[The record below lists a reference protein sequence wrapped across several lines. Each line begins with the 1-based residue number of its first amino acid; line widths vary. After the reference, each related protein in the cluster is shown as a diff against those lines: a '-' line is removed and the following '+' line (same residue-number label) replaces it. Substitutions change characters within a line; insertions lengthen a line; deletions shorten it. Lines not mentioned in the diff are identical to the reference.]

1 MARAIGL
8 TIGIHQ
14 FLSKT
19 AARTYCNARLKS
31 YRDGDT
37 VSPEDHRF
45 LMALSQRHAHAS
57 EKIGSGVKRFYRDEA
72 PKPSYGNRCFW
83 IERTDG
89 SVIDFSIGECL
100 KS

>member
-1 MARAIGL
+1 MARAISL
-8 TIGIHQ
+8 TIGVHK

-19 AARTYCNARLKS
+19 AAMAYCNARLKS

-37 VSPEDHRF
+37 VSTEDHRF
-45 LMALSQRHAHAS
+45 LMALLQRHAHAS
-57 EKIGSGVKRFYRDEA
+57 EKIGSGVKRFYRAEA
-72 PKPSYGNRCFW
+72 PQPSYNNRCFW
-83 IERTDG
+83 IERTDH